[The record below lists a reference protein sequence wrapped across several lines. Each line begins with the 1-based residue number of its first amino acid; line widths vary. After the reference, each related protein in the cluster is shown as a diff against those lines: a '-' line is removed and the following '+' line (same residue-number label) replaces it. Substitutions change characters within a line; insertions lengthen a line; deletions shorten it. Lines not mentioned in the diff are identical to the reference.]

1 MTMTLANKKLAFGV
15 SLLALSL
22 VTAGCL
28 EAKQDFEVHG
38 DGSGIIQMEFKL
50 GKEISGMA
58 SAEFEGKTQEQLN
71 AMAAAQMGDQFEGV
85 YWESLSQKLVDGQVV
100 LQGTGVF
107 ADINKVKMVSE
118 EMDMDSAMEEGA
130 EPKMV
135 KKEQLSFKFEQTEA
149 GGKLFFNMDS
159 GQKGMGGGMGGAPEG
174 MEGNEEMAKEM
185 AKMMEEAMK
194 PMFEQM
200 KGFKFRISAKVPGEV
215 TKSGV
220 QDLGEGRHGIQID
233 VETVKKQA
241 LAGKSGLNG
250 TVEWKGK
257 KEAPTGF
264 AERLAKA
271 KKAWE
276 AGAKERKELKEKL
289 AAEQAEGGE
298 MDLEELEK
306 KLKEAEGEM
315 EKSEEG
321 K

>member
-1 MTMTLANKKLAFGV
+1 MTKKMAFGAC
-15 SLLALSL
+15 LLVLSF

-28 EAKQDFEVHG
+28 EAKQDFEIHS

-58 SAEFEGKTQEQLN
+58 SAEFEGKTQAELD
-71 AMAAAQMGDQFEGV
+71 AMASAQMGDQFEGV

-100 LQGTGVF
+100 MSGTGVF
-107 ADINKVKMVSE
+107 ADVNKVKMVSE

-149 GGKLFFNMDS
+149 GGKLALNMDS
-159 GQKGMGGGMGGAPEG
+159 GQKGMGDMGAPEG

-200 KGFKFRISAKVPGEV
+200 KGFSFRVSAKVPGEV
-215 TKSGV
+215 TKSEL
-220 QDLGEGRHGIQID
+220 QDLGEGRHGVQID
-233 VETVKKQA
+233 VETIKKQT
-241 LAGKSGLNG
+241 LKGKSGLSG

-257 KEAPTGF
+257 QEAPTGF

-276 AGAKERKELKEKL
+276 AGAKERKELKAKLEAEK
-289 AAEQAEGGE
+289 AEGGE
-298 MDLEELEK
+298 LDLEELEK

-315 EKSEEG
+315 EPEKKSEEG

>member
-1 MTMTLANKKLAFGV
+1 MNKKLLAISACLV
-15 SLLALSL
+15 ALSF
-22 VTAGCL
+22 VAGGCL
-28 EAKQDFEVHG
+28 EAKQDFQVHS
-38 DGSGIIQMEFKL
+38 DGSGTIEMDFKL

-58 SAEFEGKTQEQLN
+58 SAEFEGKDQAQLD

-85 YWESLSQKLVDGQVV
+85 YWESLSQKVVDGQVV
-100 LQGTGVF
+100 LHGKGVF
-107 ADINKVKMVSE
+107 ADVNKVKMVSE

-149 GGKLFFNMDS
+149 GGKLFMNMDS
-159 GQKGMGGGMGGAPEG
+159 GQKGMGDMGAPEG

-194 PMFEQM
+194 PMFEQL
-200 KGFKFRISAKVPGEV
+200 KGFSFRVSAKVPGEV
-215 TKSGV
+215 TKSGL
-220 QDLGEGRHGIQID
+220 QDLGEGRHGVQID
-233 VETVKKQA
+233 VGTIKKQA
-241 LAGKSGLNG
+241 MAGKSGMSG
-250 TVEWKGK
+250 TIEWKGK
-257 KEAPTGF
+257 QAAPTGF
-264 AERLAKA
+264 AERVAKA

-289 AAEQAEGGE
+289 EAEKAEGGE
-298 MDLEELEK
+298 LDLEELEK

-315 EKSEEG
+315 EPEKKSGEG